1 MIISIKETS
10 TGKEISLYFD
20 GKLIKGLKKVKKR
33 ITKKDHDYVIAID
46 GEEGSGKSTLANQI
60 AKFID
65 PSFDLSRVCMTPLEF
80 SQAIMKAKKGQAIV
94 YDEAF
99 TGLSSRGA
107 LSEINKLLVSLMM
120 EMRQKNLF
128 VIIVLPTFFLLDKYV
143 ALWRAKCL
151 IHVYMKSSKRGYFTF
166 FNRKKKKILYLRGK
180 KDYSYSVIK
189 TKFRG
194 RFTAKSVIDDIKY
207 RKKIAKFRVR
217 V

>member
-1 MIISIKETS
+1 
-10 TGKEISLYFD
+10 
-20 GKLIKGLKKVKKR
+20 
-33 ITKKDHDYVIAID
+33 
-46 GEEGSGKSTLANQI
+46 
-60 AKFID
+60 
-65 PSFDLSRVCMTPLEF
+65 MTPLEF

-189 TKFRG
+189 TRFRG

-207 RKKIAKFRVR
+207 RKKKAKALKSRDRRTRSDKYKAQRDKLLYILYKEASLTMRELEEACKLYGVQLKKTVISDIIAKFRVR